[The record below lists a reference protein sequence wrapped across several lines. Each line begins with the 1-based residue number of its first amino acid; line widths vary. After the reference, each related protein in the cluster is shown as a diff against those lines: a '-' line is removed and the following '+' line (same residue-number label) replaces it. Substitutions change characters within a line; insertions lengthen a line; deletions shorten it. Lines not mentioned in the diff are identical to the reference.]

1 MVRFPSGLMVKIK
14 AEAYVLRHRTKA
26 LLTFEKDVIQLV
38 LAPGLDDVIGL
49 LSAEEAKAIRRYA
62 SQVDGVVSEG
72 ARGVAEW
79 VAEQRVRTGRDRKA
93 FALAVQAAWPK
104 RLQGAVFQIWDHR
117 NPVETVRTLVRHHA
131 GSGPEIAHLREWI
144 PLPRWE
150 CVTRVELSE

>member
-1 MVRFPSGLMVKIK
+1 M
-14 AEAYVLRHRTKA
+14 
-26 LLTFEKDVIQLV
+26 
-38 LAPGLDDVIGL
+38 
-49 LSAEEAKAIRRYA
+49 
-62 SQVDGVVSEG
+62 
-72 ARGVAEW
+72 AEW